1 MVIKIA
7 IVLLD
12 QADLEVKVNGKSK
25 YQSIVLAAR
34 SRAIPVSMAAGT
46 TILGMIPLIPDPMFG
61 GMAVTIMGG
70 LFIATILTIIVL
82 PVFYAIAF
90 NLKKE
95 EL

>member
-1 MVIKIA
+1 MIFGLKLIKPPPGVIFH
-7 IVLLD
+7 LSDSNSL
-12 QADLEVKVNGKSK
+12 
-25 YQSIVLAAR
+25 
-34 SRAIPVSMAAGT
+34 AAGT

-70 LFIATILTIIVL
+70 LFIATKLTIIVL